1 MVLVDTNII
10 IDYWKTPDDKMSAIF
25 NKEDI
30 AICGVVEA
38 ELIHG
43 ALSEKDIS
51 NILDALSCF
60 EKLPFDGDWVFLG
73 KMLYKLR
80 KSGITVPFTDA
91 MIDHSST
98 SVYCLTRSSNRIV
111 FAYSM
116 SL

>member
-1 MVLVDTNII
+1 MFKSMEELI
-10 IDYWKTPDDKMSAIF
+10 
-25 NKEDI
+25 EL
-30 AICGVVEA
+30 

-43 ALSEKDIS
+43 ALSDKDIS

-91 MIDHSST
+91 MIAQIAIKYDISLITNDRHFELIRD
-98 SVYCLTRSSNRIV
+98 VIPELQLYQIV
-111 FAYSM
+111 
-116 SL
+116 